1 MEVASIQKELTPRD
15 NLINYL
21 NNHNLKRCS
30 ISKSYVERQ
39 FDLPYFI
46 LMNKEF
52 DHKKHKLINKYL
64 VDNNITSCP
73 DILDHY
79 KTFQNDL
86 EYVCIFSPYK
96 PTINEEQK
104 QSILNF
110 GFKLHNEPL
119 HNELAYTF
127 IKSVKKN
134 IPFNKTSVV
143 FRGW

>member
-15 NLINYL
+15 NLTNYL

-46 LMNKEF
+46 LMSMGF
-52 DHKKHKLINKYL
+52 YHKKHNLINKYL

-79 KTFQNDL
+79 KTL
-86 EYVCIFSPYK
+86 
-96 PTINEEQK
+96 
-104 QSILNF
+104 
-110 GFKLHNEPL
+110 
-119 HNELAYTF
+119 
-127 IKSVKKN
+127 
-134 IPFNKTSVV
+134 
-143 FRGW
+143 